1 MPCRRTV
8 TKRFP
13 LKCLAIFLGYF
24 AVLVPG
30 TVLLA
35 YHVNFWFFLL
45 PWVLGFAGHL
55 VDEVLNGRKRRQV
68 RKQTGYLG
76 P

>member
-1 MPCRRTV
+1 MS
-8 TKRFP
+8 KRFP

-24 AVLVPG
+24 AVLVPV

-35 YHVNFWFFLL
+35 SHVNFWFFLL
-45 PWVLGFAGHL
+45 PWVLGFAAHL